1 MFFGVRYLLCV
12 LAFMFCAGCETF
24 AYYHQ
29 AIKGQMQ
36 LLSDQRPLDEVI
48 QDPASPAPV
57 RQKLQY
63 IQDILV
69 FAEQELQLP
78 LGGNFSHYVDTQR
91 PYVVW
96 NVFAAPELSFQAK
109 TWCYPVAG
117 CTSYRGY
124 FNQAQA
130 DTYGEKLRSQGYDV
144 YVGGIAA
151 YSTLGWFDDPVL
163 NTFVYR
169 NEIQLPALIF
179 HELAH
184 RILYVGGDTEF
195 NESFASAVERI
206 ALERWLQKQNRP
218 EIFSVYLHQKQTY
231 DEFVAFVLS
240 WKAKLEALYVSEL
253 EEEEKRQRKAELYH
267 AMVNGY
273 ASFKQQHQNYQ
284 IYDAWMGGVLNN
296 AKLNTL
302 ATYQVWVPAFLALY
316 NNSGGDWQKF
326 IDACVMLSRLE
337 KQERERNLEQL
348 L

>member
-1 MFFGVRYLLCV
+1 
-12 LAFMFCAGCETF
+12 
-24 AYYHQ
+24 
-29 AIKGQMQ
+29 MQ

-48 QDPASPAPV
+48 QDAASPELV
-57 RQKLQY
+57 KQKLRY
-63 IQDILV
+63 IEKILA

-78 LGGNFSHYVDTQR
+78 VGENFSHYVDTQR

-109 TWCYPVAG
+109 TWCYPVVG
-117 CTSYRGY
+117 CASYRGY

-130 DTYGEKLRSQGYDV
+130 DAYGEKLQSQGYDV

-163 NTFVYR
+163 NTFVHR

-206 ALERWLQKQNRP
+206 ALEHWLQKQNKSDT
-218 EIFSVYLHQKQTY
+218 FSVYLRQKQTY
-231 DEFVAFVLS
+231 DEFVAFVLF
-240 WKAKLEALYVSEL
+240 WKAKLEALYASEV
-253 EEEEKRQRKAELYH
+253 EEEEKRQRKAELYR
-267 AMVNGY
+267 AMVNDY
-273 ASFKQQHQNYQ
+273 ENFKQQHHQG
-284 IYDAWMGGVLNN
+284 YDAWMDGVLNN

-326 IDACVMLSRLE
+326 IDACVTLSRLE
-337 KQERERNLEQL
+337 KQEREQSLEQL